1 MITDLFTWIVV
12 VFMSIVL
19 LSLIGTVLL
28 GEINTRRK
36 TKKGEPGTLFG
47 VRQIRE
53 WERIFSWR
61 PVRTIDKG
69 WVWLRFYW
77 RRQIYTPASVD
88 GVFEESYHYQNVIQI
103 AWYTY

>member
-1 MITDLFTWIVV
+1 MSTDALWTALIISLAVGAIL
-12 VFMSIVL
+12 VFGGWLAIQIKL
-19 LSLIGTVLL
+19 
-28 GEINTRRK
+28 RRESN
-36 TKKGEPGTLFG
+36 KGPRETLFG
-47 VRQIRE
+47 PRQIRE

-69 WVWLRFYW
+69 WVWLRYYW

-88 GVFEESYHYQNVIQI
+88 GDFEETYYYQNVIQI